1 MVVGRDAPELATM
14 ISPPPTTPRRPR
26 FRQVGMCACGRVA
39 RRWVCGGVACDECL
53 EIEARAHGSEL
64 ARGVCGYVSRGIL
77 ARSLN
82 L

>member
-1 MVVGRDAPELATM
+1 MIDAPPA
-14 ISPPPTTPRRPR
+14 PPRRPR
-26 FRQVGMCACGRVA
+26 FRQIGMCACGRVA
-39 RRWVCGGVACDECL
+39 CDECL
-53 EIEARAHGSEL
+53 AIEARAHGSEL

>member
-1 MVVGRDAPELATM
+1 MMP
-14 ISPPPTTPRRPR
+14 SPPTTPRRPR
-26 FRQVGMCACGRVA
+26 FRQIGMCACGRVA

-53 EIEARAHGSEL
+53 AIEARAHGSEL

-77 ARSLN
+77 ARTMN

>member
-1 MVVGRDAPELATM
+1 M
-14 ISPPPTTPRRPR
+14 ISPSPTPPRRPR
-26 FRQVGMCACGRVA
+26 FRQIGMCACGRRS

-82 L
+82 A

>member
-1 MVVGRDAPELATM
+1 MMP
-14 ISPPPTTPRRPR
+14 SPPAPPRRPR
-26 FRQVGMCACGRVA
+26 FRQIGMCACGRRA

-53 EIEARAHGSEL
+53 AIEARAHGSEL